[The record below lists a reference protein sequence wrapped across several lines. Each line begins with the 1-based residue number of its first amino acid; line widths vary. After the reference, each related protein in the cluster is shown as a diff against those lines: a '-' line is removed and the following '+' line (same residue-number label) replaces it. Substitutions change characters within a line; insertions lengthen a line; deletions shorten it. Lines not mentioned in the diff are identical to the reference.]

1 MSKTLK
7 ISILVDNPDSWIVP
21 FAQDIQRRLAEQHDA
36 NLYFKASDS
45 PEGDMLFLLGC
56 TSIIS
61 SEILQRNKN
70 NLVVHESDLPKG
82 RGWSPIAWQVLEG
95 KNRIPI
101 VVFEATEELD
111 AGPIYLKDYIELDG
125 SELLSEIKQKQAAKT
140 AELVYRFVEMWPNI
154 KGKPQAGEPTYY
166 PRKAEKDDALDPEKT
181 IIENFNHLRI
191 LDNEKYPGWF
201 EYRNRKYRIKIYP
214 YD

>member
-36 NLYFKASDS
+36 NLYFKASDI

-56 TSIIS
+56 TSIIPR
-61 SEILQRNKN
+61 EILQRNKN

-82 RGWSPIAWQVLEG
+82 RGWSPITWQVLEG

-111 AGPIYLKDYIELDG
+111 AGPIYLKDCIEFNG
-125 SELLSEIKQKQAAKT
+125 SELLPELKKKQGEKT
-140 AELVYRFVEMWPNI
+140 VELALQLIDMYPNLVGTPQE
-154 KGKPQAGEPTYY
+154 GKPSVY
-166 PRKAEKDDALDPEKT
+166 PKRSRKDDEIDPSKSIAEC
-181 IIENFNHLRI
+181 FNQLRV
-191 LDNEKYPGWF
+191 LNNEEFPAWF
-201 EYRNRKYRIKIYP
+201 SHRGHTYKLNIYKSS
-214 YD
+214 

>member
-1 MSKTLK
+1 MSKALK
-7 ISILVDNPDSWIVP
+7 ISILVDNPDSWISP
-21 FAQDIQRRLAEQHDA
+21 FAQDIQRRLAKQHDA
-36 NLYFKASDS
+36 NLYFKAPDI
-45 PEGDMLFLLGC
+45 PEGEMLFLLGC
-56 TSIIS
+56 TSIIPR
-61 SEILQRNKN
+61 EILQRNKN

-111 AGPIYLKDYIELDG
+111 AGPIYLKDCIELNG

-166 PRKAEKDDALDPEKT
+166 PRRSEDDDVLDPQKT

-201 EYRNRKYRIKIYP
+201 KYRNRKYRIKIYP
-214 YD
+214 DD